1 MAKKSE
7 TLRQREKAQKDLLEL
22 KKMQKGEL
30 DPSTLKKDEKIV
42 PRTFGEKVSHF
53 FFYYK
58 YVLLGCTAL
67 FVALAI
73 ILGSCIAKPNY
84 DAKITV
90 FCSEYVSEDVI
101 TAMNEWLTS
110 YYPDVNENGE
120 VELLFA
126 DCSFSVETDQKS
138 YSDNMLLKVQSLLA
152 SEKDAMLF
160 ILDEDNLKYLN
171 GISKDFVLFS
181 SVNMVELPQ
190 SFYDSLPA
198 NRNTFKDNKT
208 RYLCLRTIAG
218 TSIEGEKAKANYNAA
233 KEVIKTL
240 RAEYPVND
248 EEPEM
253 LEENITE

>member
-1 MAKKSE
+1 MANKSE

-90 FCSEYVSEDVI
+90 FCSEYVSEDVL

-171 GISKDFVLFS
+171 GISKDFPSSHKISRVLTCCSNSFTGRNFILYFPFSFTRESSAGTAIMPRKPPALFS
-181 SVNMVELPQ
+181 VRSHATLITLP
-190 SFYDSLPA
+190 S
-198 NRNTFKDNKT
+198 T
-208 RYLCLRTIAG
+208 
-218 TSIEGEKAKANYNAA
+218 
-233 KEVIKTL
+233 
-240 RAEYPVND
+240 
-248 EEPEM
+248 PE
-253 LEENITE
+253 